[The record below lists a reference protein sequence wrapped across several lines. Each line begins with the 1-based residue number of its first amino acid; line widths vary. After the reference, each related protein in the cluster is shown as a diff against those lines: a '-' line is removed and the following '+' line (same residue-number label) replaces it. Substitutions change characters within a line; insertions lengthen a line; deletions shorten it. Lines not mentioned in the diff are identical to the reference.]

1 MSELQLGLLG
11 IGVLVVLGV
20 LAYNKLQEA
29 RLKRQAEEVFGSKHA
44 DVLLA
49 GKSGNTASQRPAGS
63 TERIEPP
70 LSAAPAETV
79 TLGGAL
85 NPCIDFI
92 VTLETDKVAAGEAIS
107 TAIVDNVAKT
117 AKAVSWECY
126 NRKTASWEP
135 LAATGEYEM
144 LRVGLQLAD
153 RKGAANQQD
162 LTEFSAMAQAVADT
176 IGARCKLGEP
186 AAALQRAQEL
196 DTLCADVDVQIGL
209 NLIS

>member
-63 TERIEPP
+63 TERNEAT

-92 VTLETDKVAAGEAIS
+92 VTLETDKVAAGGGDFI
-107 TAIVDNVAKT
+107 
-117 AKAVSWECY
+117 
-126 NRKTASWEP
+126 AS
-135 LAATGEYEM
+135 
-144 LRVGLQLAD
+144 VGK
-153 RKGAANQQD
+153 RGRN
-162 LTEFSAMAQAVADT
+162 AQA
-176 IGARCKLGEP
+176 
-186 AAALQRAQEL
+186 
-196 DTLCADVDVQIGL
+196 
-209 NLIS
+209 

>member
-63 TERIEPP
+63 TERIEPT

-107 TAIVDNVAKT
+107 T
-117 AKAVSWECY
+117 
-126 NRKTASWEP
+126 
-135 LAATGEYEM
+135 G
-144 LRVGLQLAD
+144 VGG
-153 RKGAANQQD
+153 KGATTAEGDRRGRYN
-162 LTEFSAMAQAVADT
+162 T
-176 IGARCKLGEP
+176 
-186 AAALQRAQEL
+186 
-196 DTLCADVDVQIGL
+196 
-209 NLIS
+209 